1 MKKKYIVIVLII
13 TIIIGIAQ
21 VISNRN
27 TLENKIVNDK
37 PIESDTIQSITED
50 TEDKELITEKL
61 ETDNMEQTKSEIKE
75 ELPLEKDSNVNSSN
89 TNSVKQSAENKKT
102 VEEKNVNNNES
113 NNENIKLPTP
123 EEPKKQE
130 IWEQYG
136 VSEYHYYYEPM
147 YNWER
152 VDFKTENECLTFGDN
167 YKPYINGEV
176 TFNCRDVRSMSGN
189 LLGYMFDP
197 EKLQ

>member
-13 TIIIGIAQ
+13 TIIGIAQ
-21 VISNRN
+21 VISNRK

-37 PIESDTIQSITED
+37 PLDSDTIQSIIED
-50 TEDKELITEKL
+50 TDDKESITEEIKT
-61 ETDNMEQTKSEIKE
+61 ENMEQTKNEIKE
-75 ELPLEKDSNVNSSN
+75 ELPLEKDSNVNSNN
-89 TNSVKQSAENKKT
+89 TNSVKPTIENKKAI
-102 VEEKNVNNNES
+102 EEKSINNES

-147 YNWER
+147 YDWER
-152 VDFKTENECLTFGDN
+152 VDFKTESECLTFGDN
-167 YKPYINGEV
+167 YEPYINGEV

>member
-1 MKKKYIVIVLII
+1 MVV
-13 TIIIGIAQ
+13 AQ
-21 VISNRN
+21 VISNN
-27 TLENKIVNDK
+27 KTFENKIINDE
-37 PIESDTIQSITED
+37 PIKNDTIQSVIENTDDNESITEEIK
-50 TEDKELITEKL
+50 TE
-61 ETDNMEQTKSEIKE
+61 NMEQTKSEIKE

-102 VEEKNVNNNES
+102 IKDKNINNNES

-152 VDFKTENECLTFGDN
+152 VDFKTENECLTFCDN
-167 YKPYINGEV
+167 YEPYINGEV
-176 TFNCRDVRSMSGN
+176 TFNCRDVKSMSGN